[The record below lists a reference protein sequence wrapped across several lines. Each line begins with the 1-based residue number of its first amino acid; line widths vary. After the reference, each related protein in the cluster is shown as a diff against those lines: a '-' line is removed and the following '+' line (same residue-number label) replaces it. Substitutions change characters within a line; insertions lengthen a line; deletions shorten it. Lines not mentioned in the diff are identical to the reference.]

1 METTENSLARCTHCY
16 QELKMPK
23 DFAENYF
30 QEVKTPCPKC
40 AVTLDWWDII
50 IDSMALGE
58 YLSMTAIGAQLTSFN
73 ITVNPD
79 TYTELQF
86 TDHGI
91 ASDAR
96 IIEVWCTPY
105 PGGPQAI
112 NATNRS
118 LIQRH
123 PIPPILKLFPIPS
136 DKSHHSETQIYVV
149 WLQQPANGMAW
160 ESLTDAFL
168 SYVDNRYQA
177 AIVPANVAVELTLN
191 HLLSDFLQKSVGK
204 KKAED
209 FLQGAATYGHQLNVL
224 LPVFLNLTS
233 APRLPDHILELLK
246 ALKKARDDIA
256 HAGKP
261 KLPVEKKRTADYL
274 CAALFGIHYLNFIR
288 PILLEL

>member
-16 QELKMPK
+16 LALKIPK

-30 QEVKTPCPKC
+30 QKVETPCPKC
-40 AVTLDWWDII
+40 AATLDWWDII
-50 IDSMALGE
+50 IDAMAMGE
-58 YLSMTAIGAQLTSFN
+58 YLSMTAIGAQLTSFS

-105 PGGPQAI
+105 PGGPQAV

-123 PIPPILKLFPIPS
+123 PIPHNLKLFPIPS
-136 DKSHHSETQIYVV
+136 DKDLHNETQIYVV
-149 WLQQPANGMAW
+149 WLQQPANDIAW

-191 HLLSDFLQKSVGK
+191 HLLSDFLQKSLSKRKTDG
-204 KKAED
+204 
-209 FLQGAATYGHQLNVL
+209 FLQDMATYGHQLNVL
-224 LPVFLNLTS
+224 LPVFVDLTS
-233 APRLPDHILELLK
+233 APRLPDHILDLLR
-246 ALKKARDDIA
+246 ALKGARDDIA
-256 HAGKP
+256 HEGKP
-261 KLPVEKKRTADYL
+261 KSPVEKKRTADYL
-274 CAALFGIHYLNFIR
+274 CAALFGVHYLNFVR
-288 PILLEL
+288 PILLK